1 MATKITREVLEG
13 YLNCRL
19 KGYFT
24 SRGEDNTRSEYQQLL
39 DQSKQ
44 ELRWAAEELV
54 KARCPDAHDAKGA
67 AIGRQLLVRGR
78 AFILDAVIENDLL
91 SIRVDALK
99 RVPGPSDIGD
109 FHYIPILFGE
119 GGKAR
124 QSQKRALEL
133 CGLVL
138 GEVQGRRPGKGIL
151 VDAEESS
158 FVGVRLDADTR
169 AIRTLLRG
177 LREMRDADA
186 VPEPILNNHCPACQ
200 FQQRCQARVVAT
212 DHLSLLRGLGEEGIA
227 KLARRG
233 IFNITQLSYTFRP
246 RKPGKKSPPSRAHSF
261 ALQALAIREKKIY
274 ILGNPEVPDSSVR
287 IHFDIEGSAERGTA
301 YLIGMIIEDG
311 VSERRFSFWA
321 DADGQQER
329 ILSDFLDV
337 VEGYPDGHLFCYG
350 SFEVAFLKRMRKP
363 GWADRVDR
371 VLVRTTNIL
380 PIIYS
385 SVYFPVYS
393 NGLKP
398 VGTQLGCRWSDPDA
412 SGLKCIVWRRRWEQ
426 SGDEGLRRTI
436 ETYNLEDCGALMK
449 VVRFLHGVAPGE
461 GAGHLRPDAGPM
473 PGFTRA
479 EACPVPSS
487 RREWCKASFAIPD
500 FDHVNNLA
508 HFDYQRERVFVRSS
522 ERLRRARVRERKD
535 KGRKRHRVA
544 EWIEIRCQVC
554 PSCQSANLTG
564 WYDSRQSR
572 VVMDLK
578 ITAGGIRR
586 RFVGVTSPRYRCRD
600 CGATFAPPEYLRVD
614 RHSHSLKSWAMYEH
628 VAHRVSL
635 GKLSESC
642 RECFGLRVNV
652 PEIHGFKHLMA
663 KYYAATLE
671 RLQAKLLVG
680 SVIHADETEVNVRGV
695 GKVYIWVFTNLEEVI
710 YLYKP
715 SREGGFLHGYLKGF
729 GGVLVSDFYTAYDS
743 LPCAQQKCLIHLIRD
758 LNHDILAN
766 PFDEELKALAAE
778 FGRLLRAAVT
788 RIDRHGLSRQHLG
801 THRADAE
808 RFFKTTQ
815 ARTYR
820 SQAAQ
825 AYQERFEKYR
835 GKLFTFLDHDGVPWN
850 NNNAEHAVKGFA
862 HYREVA
868 DGLLTEE
875 GLKSYLTLLSIQQ
888 TCVYKGVNF
897 LKFLVSQERDIDG
910 FCDGG
915 QRGRKSLSY
924 DLYPEGYIPPRR
936 RERLTGQAPP
946 AGDPLSV
953 APGP

>member
-19 KGYFT
+19 KGHLAF
-24 SRGEDNTRSEYQQLL
+24 RGENGTRSEYQQLL
-39 DQSKQ
+39 DQSKH
-44 ELRWAAEELV
+44 ELRRAAEDLV
-54 KARCPDAHDAKGA
+54 KARCVVAHDAKGA
-67 AIGRQLLVRGR
+67 PVSRELMVRGP
-78 AFILDAVIENDLL
+78 ALILDALIESDPL

-99 RVPGPSDIGD
+99 RVPGPSDVGD
-109 FHYIPILFGE
+109 FHYIPMLFGE

-124 QSQKRALEL
+124 QSQKRILEI

-138 GEVQGRRPGKGIL
+138 GEVQGRRPGKGVL
-151 VDAEESS
+151 VDSEQSS

-169 AIRTLLRG
+169 ATRTLLRG

-200 FQQRCQARVVAT
+200 FQQRCEARAAAI
-212 DHLSLLRGLGEEGIA
+212 DHLSLLRGMGEERIA

-233 IFNITQLSYTFRP
+233 IFTTTQFSYTFRP
-246 RKPGKKSPPSRAHSF
+246 RRYGKDSLRIQAHSF
-261 ALQALAIREKKIY
+261 ALQALAIRDKKIY
-274 ILGNPEVPDSSVR
+274 ILGNPEVPDSPVR

-311 VSERRFSFWA
+311 VSERGFSCWA
-321 DADGQQER
+321 DGDDQQEQ
-329 ILSDFLDV
+329 ILGDFLDA
-337 VEGYPDGHLFCYG
+337 VEGYPDAHLFCYG
-350 SFEVAFLKRMRKP
+350 HFEVAFLKRMRRP
-363 GWADRVDR
+363 GWAERIDQ
-371 VLVRTTNIL
+371 VLVRSTNIL

-398 VGTQLGCRWSDPDA
+398 VGANLGCRWSAPDA
-412 SGLKCIVWRRRWEQ
+412 SGLKCIVWRKRWEQ
-426 SGDEGLRRTI
+426 TRDEDLRRTI
-436 ETYNLEDCGALMK
+436 ETYNLEDCAALMK
-449 VVRFLHGVAPGE
+449 VVRFLHRIAPAE
-461 GAGHLRPDAGPM
+461 GAGDRRPDAEPM

-479 EACPVPSS
+479 EACPLPFS

-500 FDHVNNLA
+500 FEQINNLA
-508 HFDYQRERVFVRSS
+508 RFDYQRERVFVRSS
-522 ERLRRARVRERKD
+522 KRLRRARARERKD

-544 EWIEIRCQVC
+544 ERIEIQCQAC
-554 PSCQSANLTG
+554 PSCRSTKLTE

-586 RFVGVTSPRYRCRD
+586 RFVGVTSPRYHCKD

-635 GKLSESC
+635 GNLSESY

-652 PEIHGFKHLMA
+652 PEIHGFKYLMA

-671 RLQAKLLVG
+671 RLQAKLLAG
-680 SVIHADETEVNVRGV
+680 SVIHADETEVNVKGV
-695 GKVYIWVFTNLEEVI
+695 GKAYVWVFTNLEEVI

-715 SREGGFLHGYLKGF
+715 SREGGFLHEYLKGF

-788 RIDRHGLSRQHLG
+788 TIDRHGLSRRHLG

-808 RFFKTTQ
+808 RFFETVLG
-815 ARTYR
+815 RTYR
-820 SQAAQ
+820 SQTAQ
-825 AYQERFEKYR
+825 AYQKRFEKYR

-862 HYREVA
+862 YYREVA
-868 DGLLTEE
+868 DGLLTEA
-875 GLKSYLTLLSIQQ
+875 GLTSYLTLLSIQQ
-888 TCVYKGVNF
+888 TCVYKGVSF
-897 LKFLVSQERDIDG
+897 LKFLLSQERDIDG

-915 QRGRKSLSY
+915 RRGRRILPY
-924 DLYPEGYIPPRR
+924 DLYPEGHIPPRHR
-936 RERLTGQAPP
+936 IR
-946 AGDPLSV
+946 
-953 APGP
+953 